1 MLYNGKTDSENN
13 HGRTPGSPPER
24 LPKQGQVDMPTYE
37 YVCKNCG
44 YEFEKFQQM
53 TEDHL
58 KTCPECG
65 KDALKRKIGAGSG
78 VIFVGSG
85 FYCNDY
91 KGANASLGN
100 PTEKKSKPATA
111 PAAKSAKKASRK

>member
-1 MLYNGKTDSENN
+1 
-13 HGRTPGSPPER
+13 
-24 LPKQGQVDMPTYE
+24 MPTYE
-37 YVCKNCG
+37 YVCKHCG

-100 PTEKKSKPATA
+100 PTTKKSKPVAQ
-111 PAAKSAKKASRK
+111 PAAKPASKAVKR

>member
-1 MLYNGKTDSENN
+1 MRKINHTYNPIDA
-13 HGRTPGSPPER
+13 GRAKKNAQVRRRNE
-24 LPKQGQVDMPTYE
+24 GQVDMPTYE

-65 KDALKRKIGAGSG
+65 RDALKRKIGAGSG

-100 PTEKKSKPATA
+100 PMPKKTSA
-111 PAAKSAKKASRK
+111 PAKKAAKK

>member
-1 MLYNGKTDSENN
+1 
-13 HGRTPGSPPER
+13 
-24 LPKQGQVDMPTYE
+24 MPTYE

-100 PTEKKSKPATA
+100 PVPKKTPASAKPA
-111 PAAKSAKKASRK
+111 KSSKRVKK

>member
-1 MLYNGKTDSENN
+1 
-13 HGRTPGSPPER
+13 
-24 LPKQGQVDMPTYE
+24 MPTYE

-65 KDALKRKIGAGSG
+65 RDALKRKIGPGSG

-100 PTEKKSKPATA
+100 PTSKKPSASAKASKPTKK
-111 PAAKSAKKASRK
+111 AAKK

>member
-1 MLYNGKTDSENN
+1 
-13 HGRTPGSPPER
+13 
-24 LPKQGQVDMPTYE
+24 MPTYE

-100 PTEKKSKPATA
+100 PTTPKKSAPAPAT
-111 PAAKSAKKASRK
+111 KKTSKKASK

>member
-1 MLYNGKTDSENN
+1 
-13 HGRTPGSPPER
+13 
-24 LPKQGQVDMPTYE
+24 MPTYE

-91 KGANASLGN
+91 KGANASPDVEEARQAGKEGRETVKLIR
-100 PTEKKSKPATA
+100 PPAQRKKHATKETEPCQSISNSKPKSKNC
-111 PAAKSAKKASRK
+111 

>member
-1 MLYNGKTDSENN
+1 
-13 HGRTPGSPPER
+13 
-24 LPKQGQVDMPTYE
+24 MPTYE
-37 YVCKNCG
+37 YVCKHCG

-58 KTCPECG
+58 KTCPKCA

-100 PTEKKSKPATA
+100 PTTPTKSA
-111 PAAKSAKKASRK
+111 PAAAMKKTSKKASK

>member
-1 MLYNGKTDSENN
+1 MICPNCNN
-13 HGRTPGSPPER
+13 YFNDDFAFCPHCGTKK
-24 LPKQGQVDMPTYE
+24 PKP
-37 YVCKNCG
+37 
-44 YEFEKFQQM
+44 
-53 TEDHL
+53 

-100 PTEKKSKPATA
+100 PTSKKPSASKPASKT
-111 PAAKSAKKASRK
+111 AKKG

>member
-1 MLYNGKTDSENN
+1 MLFRS
-13 HGRTPGSPPER
+13 
-24 LPKQGQVDMPTYE
+24 
-37 YVCKNCG
+37 
-44 YEFEKFQQM
+44 
-53 TEDHL
+53 
-58 KTCPECG
+58 G

-100 PTEKKSKPATA
+100 PTTKKSKPAA
-111 PAAKSAKKASRK
+111 VAAAKKAAKK

>member
-1 MLYNGKTDSENN
+1 MNGEKNIIQPIDANRVKKNARNRRRNE
-13 HGRTPGSPPER
+13 
-24 LPKQGQVDMPTYE
+24 GQVDMPTYE

-100 PTEKKSKPATA
+100 PTSKKKPAA
-111 PAAKSAKKASRK
+111 SAAKPAKPAKK

>member
-1 MLYNGKTDSENN
+1 
-13 HGRTPGSPPER
+13 
-24 LPKQGQVDMPTYE
+24 MPTYE

-78 VIFVGSG
+78 VIFIGSG

-100 PTEKKSKPATA
+100 PTAKKSKPAAA
-111 PAAKSAKKASRK
+111 PAAKPARKASSPRK

>member
-1 MLYNGKTDSENN
+1 
-13 HGRTPGSPPER
+13 
-24 LPKQGQVDMPTYE
+24 MPTYE

-100 PTEKKSKPATA
+100 PTTKKPKPSAA
-111 PAAKSAKKASRK
+111 PAAKPAKNASRK

>member
-1 MLYNGKTDSENN
+1 
-13 HGRTPGSPPER
+13 
-24 LPKQGQVDMPTYE
+24 MPTYE

-65 KDALKRKIGAGSG
+65 KEALKRKIGAGSG
-78 VIFVGSG
+78 VIFIGSG
-85 FYCNDY
+85 FYCND
-91 KGANASLGN
+91 SLGN
-100 PTEKKSKPATA
+100 PTCRKKSA
-111 PAAKSAKKASRK
+111 PAKKAVKK

>member
-1 MLYNGKTDSENN
+1 
-13 HGRTPGSPPER
+13 
-24 LPKQGQVDMPTYE
+24 MPTYE

-65 KDALKRKIGAGSG
+65 RDALKRKIGAGSG

-100 PTEKKSKPATA
+100 PTTPKKSASA
-111 PAAKSAKKASRK
+111 PAATKKTTKKASK

>member
-1 MLYNGKTDSENN
+1 
-13 HGRTPGSPPER
+13 
-24 LPKQGQVDMPTYE
+24 MPTYE

-78 VIFVGSG
+78 VIFVGAG

-91 KGANASLGN
+91 KGANASDGAHDHCSCGCGGHHHDH
-100 PTEKKSKPATA
+100 KKSSSSSK
-111 PAAKSAKKASRK
+111 

>member
-1 MLYNGKTDSENN
+1 MHNYLIKHSIVLFFYLCLCLFKCYFII
-13 HGRTPGSPPER
+13 
-24 LPKQGQVDMPTYE
+24 YE

-100 PTEKKSKPATA
+100 PTSKKSASA
-111 PAAKSAKKASRK
+111 PAKPAKKASKK